1 MKVDKKLIYET
12 ERHISILSAPN
23 YNLNIILKEI
33 LTGFKTEGTI
43 VSEFDIHKSDSFNP
57 STSDLSQVRH
67 SSVSSIKDSKKTVK
81 PDKLDYKSIM
91 LNGPQSLS
99 DYGAISMKNK
109 INNFSKI
116 KRVLDKDKLK
126 LKKLIEST
134 NELNEELVKK
144 CTITAQ
150 EKIELIEETEQLEVN
165 MNELIKQR
173 NELNN
178 RSSNRDNSSSIPN
191 FETSPLQTNT
201 STKDSKGS
209 REQTNTLPSNPGLSK
224 QKKIQELRS
233 TLAMLEKSLEEAK
246 VKAKEKAAKDKIV
259 KAENK
264 ELQSAIEQ
272 KTTILNQYKAEIAFM
287 KKQLESVKKETKEP
301 ASNKLFGAIKSIFKK
316 KGS

>member
-23 YNLNIILKEI
+23 YNLNIILKEV

-43 VSEFDIHKSDSFNP
+43 VSEFDVHKSDSINP
-57 STSDLSQVRH
+57 NTSDLNQVRH
-67 SSVSSIKDSKKTVK
+67 SSVSSIKESKKTGK
-81 PDKLDYKSIM
+81 RDKLDYKTIV
-91 LNGPQSLS
+91 LNGPQSLA
-99 DYGAISMKNK
+99 DYGALSMKNK

-134 NELNEELVKK
+134 NEINEELVKK

-178 RSSNRDNSSSIPN
+178 RSNNRDTLSSIQN

-224 QKKIQELRS
+224 QKKVQELRA
-233 TLAMLEKSLEEAK
+233 TLSMLEKSLEEAK
-246 VKAKEKAAKDKIV
+246 IKAKEKAAKDKIV

-272 KTTILNQYKAEIAFM
+272 KTLVLNQYKAEIAFM

-301 ASNKLFGAIKSIFKK
+301 ASSKIIGAFKSIFKK